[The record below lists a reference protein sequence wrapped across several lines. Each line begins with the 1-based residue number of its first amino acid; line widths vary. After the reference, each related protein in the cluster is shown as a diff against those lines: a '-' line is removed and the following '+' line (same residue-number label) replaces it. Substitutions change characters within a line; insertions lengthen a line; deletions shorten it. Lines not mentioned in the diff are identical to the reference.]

1 MSNPFFENFT
11 HLRKEWKTLRS
22 ELVGELSDHQHLQKV
37 ADWWS
42 KAPVSRDWLNWDEP
56 LTWPDPWE
64 LIATKNLD
72 NSAIS
77 LGMSYTLIL
86 GQDSRWSADR
96 ISLRLVSDRERTM
109 QHLVTVVDQKYVLN
123 FDYAKVSELDDRI
136 VTNSIYRYDGK
147 KYQEIV

>member
-1 MSNPFFENFT
+1 M
-11 HLRKEWKTLRS
+11 RS
-22 ELVGELSDHQHLQKV
+22 ELVSELSDQQQLQKV

-42 KAPVSRDWLNWDEP
+42 KAPVSRDWLNWDDP
-56 LTWPDPWE
+56 LNWPDPWE

-77 LGMSYTLIL
+77 LGMSYTLVL